1 MLPITVDRRN
11 ELLDKTNKFDPEPV
25 AKRPGVN
32 GAEEQ
37 HLLDK
42 MLSDLAPE
50 SSWGIRQNAARKL
63 GTMGN
68 SAAVSGLLTAL
79 PADPFW
85 MVRYAIIQALE
96 KIGDP
101 RAIPTLQRV
110 EKDDAFLTVR
120 SNAAKAIETLSRI

>member
-1 MLPITVDRRN
+1 MLPITVDRRY
-11 ELLDKTNKFDPEPV
+11 EVLDKTKKFGPDPMV
-25 AKRPGVN
+25 KMPGVN
-32 GAEEQ
+32 GTED
-37 HLLDK
+37 HRLLDK
-42 MLSDLAPE
+42 MLSDLSHK
-50 SSWGIRQNAARKL
+50 SSWGVRQNAARKL
-63 GTMGN
+63 GTMGD
-68 SAAVSGLLTAL
+68 SAAVSGLLIAL

-101 RAIPTLQRV
+101 RAIPALKRV

>member
-1 MLPITVDRRN
+1 MLPIMIDRGY
-11 ELLDKTNKFDPEPV
+11 EVIDKTIRCGPEPM
-25 AKRPGVN
+25 AKKPGVN
-32 GAEEQ
+32 GTEA
-37 HLLDK
+37 HRLLDK
-42 MLSDLAPE
+42 MLSDLSHK
-50 SSWGIRQNAARKL
+50 SSWGVRQIAARKL
-63 GTMGN
+63 GTMGD

-101 RAIPTLQRV
+101 QAIPTLKRV